1 MRLYLRYSG
10 PGTSIDFGEE
20 LPVLGSFGNP
30 RGSNEGN
37 TGFGHLN
44 GRPSPKAAAEDA
56 KKRELRP
63 DQLIDHEWSELPY
76 TMMRVTAARRPW
88 DGNRVYWRDR
98 TVQLGEIDLNLAKLP
113 PHADRLGYTAIYSLD
128 DLRREFT
135 LHPEFEDD
143 QLRWSAPGISAAT
156 LTTDE
161 LAERLLGK
169 LVTLYTTGLSKPS
182 PTSPA
187 SPGPSS

>member
-30 RGSNEGN
+30 RGSNEGK

-63 DQLIDHEWSELPY
+63 DQLIDRDWSELPY
-76 TMMRVTAARRPW
+76 IMANV
-88 DGNRVYWRDR
+88 
-98 TVQLGEIDLNLAKLP
+98 E
-113 PHADRLGYTAIYSLD
+113 
-128 DLRREFT
+128 E
-135 LHPEFEDD
+135 
-143 QLRWSAPGISAAT
+143 APLFAGAT
-156 LTTDE
+156 PTDIE
-161 LAERLLGK
+161 MGK
-169 LVTLYTTGLSKPS
+169 LMSAVWASFARTGE
-182 PTSPA
+182 
-187 SPGPSS
+187 

>member
-76 TMMRVTAARRPW
+76 TMMRVT
-88 DGNRVYWRDR
+88 
-98 TVQLGEIDLNLAKLP
+98 LP
-113 PHADRLGYTAIYSLD
+113 LPDAVV
-128 DLRREFT
+128 
-135 LHPEFEDD
+135 
-143 QLRWSAPGISAAT
+143 AAT
-156 LTTDE
+156 GWLGIAGLMASL
-161 LAERLLGK
+161 LASE
-169 LVTLYTTGLSKPS
+169 
-182 PTSPA
+182 
-187 SPGPSS
+187 